1 MGVSTDCRS
10 RNIPPVDK
18 GGRLYWLLAYYK
30 GYEKGYRWLAE
41 WRGSWACEKRCG
53 ASMTSLG
60 TPPSQHLHMFLFTSL
75 KALQTSYLR
84 DFHGD
89 LITYDQ
95 LLTQS
100 PVPFSSPE
108 DEYGTENSKFLI
120 IVWPFWWSA
129 PTQQSSKNCL
139 VRTKDIL
146 ITQTIPKDLGVPSK
160 ESGKRPTIRAK
171 NTPGNNIIWESIKVC
186 ARNWGWR
193 PNIYIF

>member
-1 MGVSTDCRS
+1 
-10 RNIPPVDK
+10 
-18 GGRLYWLLAYYK
+18 
-30 GYEKGYRWLAE
+30 
-41 WRGSWACEKRCG
+41 
-53 ASMTSLG
+53 MTSLG

-120 IVWPFWWSA
+120 IVWPFW
-129 PTQQSSKNCL
+129 
-139 VRTKDIL
+139 
-146 ITQTIPKDLGVPSK
+146 
-160 ESGKRPTIRAK
+160 
-171 NTPGNNIIWESIKVC
+171 
-186 ARNWGWR
+186 
-193 PNIYIF
+193 